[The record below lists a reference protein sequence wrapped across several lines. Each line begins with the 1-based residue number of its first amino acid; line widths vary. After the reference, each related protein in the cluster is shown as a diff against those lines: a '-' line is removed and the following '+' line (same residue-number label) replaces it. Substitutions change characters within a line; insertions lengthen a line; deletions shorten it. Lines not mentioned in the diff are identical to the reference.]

1 MMNAI
6 EFGIMAI
13 ILMLIYNEI
22 PAARQWIIV
31 FLVII
36 IFALTLLH
44 YTDIRNE
51 FGNLASEIR
60 AKTKGQTGATR

>member
-22 PAARQWIIV
+22 PASRQWIIV

-51 FGNLASEIR
+51 FGNLASEIK
-60 AKTKGQTGATR
+60 AKAKGQTGATR